1 LQAFPLFI
9 LFLGDSL
16 QAKVQ
21 EMKESI
27 RNQRP
32 TKCKVFTEIDFM
44 LGLGLI
50 IGAAEFSQ

>member
-1 LQAFPLFI
+1 
-9 LFLGDSL
+9 
-16 QAKVQ
+16 
-21 EMKESI
+21 MKESI